1 MTKKGFEFRSA
12 VKEYSAKAAN
22 KGFHANV
29 TAFHV
34 YLALAKKTEFGL
46 NSWLNLVNHTPQVKL
61 ITELLSTVKDS
72 SQGVKGAALNKA
84 LTLDKD
90 ETLSVGSKS
99 KYKSRHST
107 KSSTS
112 GSSRSSKETLI
123 NVKAK
128 RAAAEQK
135 LKFSNKTEEQIED
148 FH

>member
-1 MTKKGFEFRSA
+1 MK
-12 VKEYSAKAAN
+12 
-22 KGFHANV
+22 
-29 TAFHV
+29 
-34 YLALAKKTEFGL
+34 
-46 NSWLNLVNHTPQVKL
+46 HTPQVKL

-72 SQGVKGAALNKA
+72 SQGVKGAALNKVF
-84 LTLDKD
+84 TLDKD

-99 KYKSRHST
+99 KYKSRHSI

-148 FH
+148 FN